1 MKIEILSDSFESTF
15 LDLIRK
21 SNDQLQKKHPRN
33 KNIEA
38 KIRQQ
43 LQELG
48 DLGLIDLWGAGIT
61 GSCGGEAVHR
71 KLFNYFHI

>member
-1 MKIEILSDSFESTF
+1 MKIEILSNSFESTF

-48 DLGLIDLWGAGIT
+48 DLGLIDFM
-61 GSCGGEAVHR
+61 GSGYYR
-71 KLFNYFHI
+71 KLWR